1 LEGFGEDVFPVGVV
15 EALEELGVCQ
25 LVDGFRERLLA
36 DSGLW
41 LGAEVELVGLANG
54 GVVGED

>member
-1 LEGFGEDVFPVGVV
+1 MEGFGEDVFPVGVV

-36 DSGLW
+36 DRGLW